1 MAWSGGMDSTALL
14 HLLVQARC
22 QAPTLLGLRA
32 IHVDHGLQAAATAFR
47 TFCIRNARRWRVP
60 LSLTALAL
68 RPAAGESVEAVAR
81 EARYGALAAAL
92 RPGELL
98 LTGQHADDQVET
110 MLLALLRGAGPAG
123 LAAMPAALPFGTTWL
138 LRPLLD
144 LTRSQIE
151 TYVKAQGVE
160 WVQDPS
166 NAELRF
172 DRNYL
177 RARVLSPL
185 RERWPALAQTVR
197 RSARHCAVAN
207 ACLMQLARLDLAAA
221 ADGPDLEI
229 AILRRFS
236 GARRAAVLRL
246 WMADRGLQAPELR
259 QLAQVEVMME
269 TRPDGHPELRLPGL
283 VLRRHAGRLVLEAL
297 PQGRANSRE
306 LPPQLWSWRRGELQ
320 LPASRLS
327 IAVDLHGDL
336 DLAQLPPR
344 LQVQS
349 AAGSG
354 GRSQRKLLQ
363 QLEVPNWQRKRLP
376 LLLGVAKQGQAGKLL
391 AVADLWLDD
400 SVRSTAKTLRRG
412 RILWQEQP

>member
-1 MAWSGGMDSTALL
+1 MDSTALL
-14 HLLVQARC
+14 HLLVQARR
-22 QAPTLLGLRA
+22 QAPSAVGLRA
-32 IHVDHGLQAAATAFR
+32 IHIDHGLQAAAAQFR
-47 TFCIRNARRWRVP
+47 TFCRRTARRWRVP
-60 LSLTALAL
+60 LAISALAL

-92 RPGELL
+92 RPDELL
-98 LTGQHADDQVET
+98 LTAQHADDQVET
-110 MLLALLRGAGPAG
+110 ALLALLRGAGPAG

-177 RARVLSPL
+177 RARVLPPL
-185 RERWPALAQTVR
+185 RERWPALAQTVG
-197 RSARHCAVAN
+197 RSARHCAVAD

-221 ADGPDLEI
+221 TDGPDLEI

-259 QLAQVEVMME
+259 QLAQFQGLME
-269 TRPDGHPELRLPGL
+269 ARQDAHPELRLPGL

-306 LPPQLWSWRRGELQ
+306 LPQQLWSWRHGELQ
-320 LPASRLS
+320 LPAGGLS

-349 AAGSG
+349 AVGSG

-363 QLEVPNWQRKRLP
+363 ELEVPNWQRERLP
-376 LLLGVAKQGQAGKLL
+376 LLFGVAKQGQVGKLL
-391 AVADLWLDD
+391 AVADLWLDN